1 MPVHDWARVVA
12 GTVHDFH
19 CSWITHLKEALNHR
33 LPEGFYALAE
43 QHAGTMIAD
52 ILTLQAPGSRPD
64 DPPEQGAIA
73 VAVAPPRTRRR
84 LIPPPSAT
92 YRAERKSIAI
102 RHTSGHRLVALVE
115 IASPANK
122 DRVSSVEDFSEK
134 IVSALK
140 AGVHVLLVDLIP
152 PGRYD
157 PNGLHGAIWSAFAG
171 EQDEIDPEAPLT
183 LASYVGTAPTR
194 LSEAYVEPVAV
205 GMPLIDMPVFLDSGR
220 YVNVP
225 LEPTSEAAYRGM
237 PRFWREVIEGIR
249 EADQA

>member
-1 MPVHDWARVVA
+1 M
-12 GTVHDFH
+12 
-19 CSWITHLKEALNHR
+19 EALNQC

-52 ILTLQAPGSRPD
+52 ILTLQAPGSKTV

-122 DRVSSVEDFSEK
+122 DRSSSVEEFSEK

-140 AGVHVLLVDLIP
+140 AGVHVLLIDLIP
-152 PGRYD
+152 PGRHD
-157 PNGLHGAIWSAFAG
+157 PTGLHGAVGSDFAG
-171 EQDEIDPEAPLT
+171 APDELDPEAPLS
-183 LASYVGTAPTR
+183 LASYVAAGPTR
-194 LSEAYVEPVAV
+194 LAEAFVEPVAV

-225 LEPTSEAAYRGM
+225 LEPTYEAAYRGI
-237 PRFWREVIEGIR
+237 PGFWREVIEGLR
-249 EADQA
+249 DPEPA